1 MTRESL
7 RDRISRKLSHLASTN
22 EELAAEELRET
33 SEQSGCASIGRC
45 ADREKV
51 RVTGTVRTVTLQPR
65 DGNPAL
71 EAELY
76 DGTGTL
82 MLVFLGRRRIAGIE
96 PGRKLQAVG
105 RIALVGPQRVMFNPS
120 YELQPG
126 DGVVTPAAKAG

>member
-1 MTRESL
+1 MNKETL
-7 RDRISRKLSHLASTN
+7 RGRISRKLSHLASTN

-33 SEQSGCASIGRC
+33 SEQSGCARIGAC
-45 ADREKV
+45 SDREKV

-96 PGRKLQAVG
+96 PGRGLQATG

-120 YELQPG
+120 YELQPK
-126 DGVVTPAAKAG
+126 DGLAKPAARAG

>member
-1 MTRESL
+1 MNKESL
-7 RDRISRKLSHLASTN
+7 RGRISRKLSHLASTN
-22 EELAAEELRET
+22 EELAAEELRDA
-33 SEQSGCASIGRC
+33 SEQSGCAKIGAC
-45 ADREKV
+45 SDREKV

-96 PGRKLQAVG
+96 PGRGLQATG

-120 YELQPG
+120 YELQPR
-126 DGVVTPAAKAG
+126 DGVVVPAAKAG